1 MIHMKTFT
9 KVVILQLALAVI
21 SHAEEPKDLTALR
34 ESWQK
39 AQKAALEPVDRR
51 YAEALNVLRARFTKE
66 GNLDSV
72 LAVQGELDS
81 LAANG
86 DGKLKITFVPAR
98 CAEPFPVGHIEQGQI
113 AASADPT
120 EVFNGKTVIFD
131 LTKGKLLRFKIE
143 SPTPVRK
150 ISYTGIAFK
159 NFKMEARP
167 KAGKAV
173 SVAPPIE
180 GNSLHTVVLD
190 VPDLRNFELTVNT
203 EMALWVVV
211 KSILLE

>member
-1 MIHMKTFT
+1 MKALTS
-9 KVVILQLALAVI
+9 VLVLPLALAVI
-21 SHAEEPKDLTALR
+21 SQAEEPKDLTALR
-34 ESWQK
+34 DSWQK
-39 AQKAALEPVDRR
+39 ARKAAVDPVDRR
-51 YAEALNVLRARFTKE
+51 YAEALNVLRAKFTKE

-81 LAANG
+81 LAENG

-98 CAEPFPVGHIEQGQI
+98 CAEPFPVGHVQQGQI

-159 NFKMEARP
+159 NFKLEAQP

-180 GNSLHTVVLD
+180 GNRLHTVVLD
-190 VPDLRNFELTVNT
+190 VPDLRNFELTVNN
-203 EMALWVVV
+203 EMSLWAVVN
-211 KSILLE
+211 SILLE